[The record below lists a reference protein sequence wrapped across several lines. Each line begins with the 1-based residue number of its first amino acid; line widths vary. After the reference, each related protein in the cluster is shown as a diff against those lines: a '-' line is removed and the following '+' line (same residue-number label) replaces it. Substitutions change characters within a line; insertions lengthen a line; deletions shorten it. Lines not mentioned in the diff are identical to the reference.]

1 MGVEEKMSALAKIF
15 DDIATDL
22 DWGEGSKN
30 ALAPLDQAHDPLALS
45 WASYRVAQSTGW
57 RDYSWIPGDLLLVDH
72 HMAAV
77 TRRYYR
83 DRIMVQALRNPD
95 MTLFKKD
102 LYSVCNG
109 GLLLNR
115 HRGMLC
121 QLPYFYNEDTAQD
134 QLREQFGSAQ
144 AGQAQARAP
153 ARESVTLIPVR
164 KIQSLRRK
172 MNTVNYWFRDHNN
185 VLFLMDI
192 DERNAYRPLLD
203 GLYQRSQ
210 LCVTA
215 TMLYLTKLD
224 IAHYKMI
231 NVVLTE

>member
-30 ALAPLDQAHDPLALS
+30 TLAPLDQAHDPLALS
-45 WASYRVAQSTGW
+45 WASYRVAQSTGG
-57 RDYSWIPGDLLLVDH
+57 RDYSWIPDDLQPVDH
-72 HMAAV
+72 HMASV

-102 LYSVCNG
+102 LYNVCNG

-121 QLPYFYNEDTAQD
+121 QLPYFFNEDTALD
-134 QLREQFGSAQ
+134 QLREQFGLAQ
-144 AGQAQARAP
+144 PEELARAP
-153 ARESVTLIPVR
+153 ARESVTLIPVG
-164 KIQSLRRK
+164 KILSLRRK
-172 MNTVNYWFRDHNN
+172 MNTVNYWFRDHSN
-185 VLFLMDI
+185 VLFLMEI
-192 DERNAYRPLLD
+192 DERNAYRLLLD

-215 TMLYLTKLD
+215 TMLYRTKLD